1 MDWSHTW
8 TGATFLVTR
17 DKWFVYLF
25 YHLSSIVPYVYLQPM
40 LTYWLLEIFSFDVY
54 SGINCSYKL
63 LYSCVESFNGDN
75 SHQMTVSDWLRCR
88 LALIMMCISVC
99 VLIFP
104 VSTCSKWKKSLLV
117 SGVWWL
123 LLTQLKPYFLV
134 NLLLYCC
141 WNE

>member
-1 MDWSHTW
+1 MDWFSYMNRCYFSGHQRRVVCLSVLPSVFHHT
-8 TGATFLVTR
+8 
-17 DKWFVYLF
+17 
-25 YHLSSIVPYVYLQPM
+25 YVYLQPV

-54 SGINCSYKL
+54 SGINCFYKL

-123 LLTQLKPYFLV
+123 LLTQLKAVFPG
-134 NLLLYCC
+134 
-141 WNE
+141 